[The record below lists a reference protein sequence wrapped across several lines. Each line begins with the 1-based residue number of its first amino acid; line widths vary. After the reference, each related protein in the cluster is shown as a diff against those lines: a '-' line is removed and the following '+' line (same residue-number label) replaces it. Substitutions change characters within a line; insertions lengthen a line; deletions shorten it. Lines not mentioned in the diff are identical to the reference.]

1 MQPATAAPLI
11 GSPDTR
17 GSGVAGNGSS
27 GPAALLIHAGPYGL
41 PAPSAL
47 RTSCEVSRRVG
58 TVRGDC
64 SCAAAAAWASAAA
77 VVTARWGRCH
87 APHGSGVRH
96 AAAGARPLLLA
107 AAQERSRA
115 AAAARRQASG
125 GALAIAISA
134 PIAGDWWCTSSGK
147 RWPGWQCAVGAS
159 LSADWALQK
168 RQELV
173 MHVQPAAMRP
183 LGPPRLHGSG
193 IGLVVGA
200 PSQGRR
206 LPCPHSDHRSAWPPC
221 RRPPSLTTLHDNPLF
236 SQLPPRPQQP
246 RTACAAHLGGR
257 ERVRGGAALT
267 VPRRRLWQAA
277 RWRSGAPER
286 GAEDLRPHS
295 GTRQT
300 DGRALEAAGRA
311 NPGVG
316 LCPAAVE
323 RLPVSPALAGTGGS
337 TAAAGCSTLQGAAL
351 AAGLLQGRAPR
362 CPQPPTAR
370 LLCTHLVQQGGRT
383 F

>member
-1 MQPATAAPLI
+1 MRFRSVRQGTGAAGDGSTAHQKPRHKGQRGLGQRKQRASSSAAPCLPSGLTAATAL
-11 GSPDTR
+11 
-17 GSGVAGNGSS
+17 
-27 GPAALLIHAGPYGL
+27 H
-41 PAPSAL
+41 
-47 RTSCEVSRRVG
+47 TSCEVSRRVG

-64 SCAAAAAWASAAA
+64 SCAAATAWASAAA

-134 PIAGDWWCTSSGK
+134 PIAGGWWCTSSGK
-147 RWPGWQCAVGAS
+147 RWPGSVRSGRRSRLAGRCKSVRSWPCMCSRRRCAP
-159 LSADWALQK
+159 WA
-168 RQELV
+168 RCAR
-173 MHVQPAAMRP
+173 M
-183 LGPPRLHGSG
+183 GSG
-193 IGLVVGA
+193 IGLVVWA

-206 LPCPHSDHRSAWPPC
+206 LPCPHSDHRSACPPC
-221 RRPPSLTTLHDNPLF
+221 RRPPPLTTLHDNPLF
-236 SQLPPRPQQP
+236 SQLPPRPLLL
-246 RTACAAHLGGR
+246 RTACAVHLGGW

-267 VPRRRLWQAA
+267 VPRRRLWQSA
-277 RWRSGAPER
+277 RRRSAAPER
-286 GAEDLRPHS
+286 GADDLGPHS

-323 RLPVSPALAGTGGS
+323 R
-337 TAAAGCSTLQGAAL
+337 C
-351 AAGLLQGRAPR
+351 R
-362 CPQPPTAR
+362 
-370 LLCTHLVQQGGRT
+370 
-383 F
+383 